1 MKKLLVVLV
10 IIIGSSL
17 QAQNREIG
25 SIAAS
30 STSVRISSGIVRG
43 IEQDGV
49 ASFKGI
55 PYAAPPV
62 GEYRWRA
69 PQPVQPWQGE
79 LDASN
84 FKANCAQA
92 GWPRGS
98 GKIAQGSLED
108 CLYLNIWLPA
118 GGGKDAKLPVMVW
131 VHGGGF
137 VGGSSADRSSWG
149 NSLPVSK

>member
-62 GEYRWRA
+62 GEYR
-69 PQPVQPWQGE
+69 
-79 LDASN
+79 
-84 FKANCAQA
+84 
-92 GWPRGS
+92 
-98 GKIAQGSLED
+98 
-108 CLYLNIWLPA
+108 
-118 GGGKDAKLPVMVW
+118 
-131 VHGGGF
+131 
-137 VGGSSADRSSWG
+137 
-149 NSLPVSK
+149 